1 MMDKMIDIYEEER
14 PWGKFEKFVENQKC
28 TVKLLHLNPKSQTSL
43 QLHHKREEWWKII
56 KGAIS
61 VEHDGQKK
69 TLGEN
74 DTIYICKGS
83 KHRIINLESPS
94 TILEIS
100 FGEFEESDIVRIED
114 IYNRNSS

>member
-1 MMDKMIDIYEEER
+1 MLDKMIENYEENR

-56 KGAIS
+56 KGVVS
-61 VEHDGQKK
+61 VEHDGEKK
-69 TLGEN
+69 ILNEN
-74 DTIYICKGS
+74 DTIFIPKGS
-83 KHRIINLESPS
+83 KHRIINQESCS

-100 FGEFEESDIVRIED
+100 FGEFDESDIVRIED
-114 IYNRNSS
+114 MYNRNSK